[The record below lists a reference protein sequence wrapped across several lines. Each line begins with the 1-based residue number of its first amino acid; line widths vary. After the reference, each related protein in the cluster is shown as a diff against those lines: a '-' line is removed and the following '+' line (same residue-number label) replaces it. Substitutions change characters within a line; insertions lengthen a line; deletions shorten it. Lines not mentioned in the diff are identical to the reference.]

1 MTRLIAG
8 ALKESGVSVLAR
20 TTGSKPMIVFPDG
33 SEKEIE
39 RRGHPSILE
48 GKKILKLASQLKVKA
63 LVVEMMSIQPE
74 CLHIESLHLFKP
86 HILVLTNIRTD
97 HISQMGSKKKDVAG
111 CFSSS
116 IPSQADIFIPKEDD
130 FAVIDKTAKMIH
142 SNVHKVSDYHYD
154 KTGDTRIQLPFYE
167 FDENISLS
175 LAVLDFIGIERQLAL
190 KGMSGIQLDYGSLK
204 VWKTNKEFMPPC
216 QYFVNLFASN
226 DPESTKNALMLIKK
240 RDFFKKR
247 TCIGVLSLRDDRG
260 DRSLQWLESLKK
272 GTFSEF
278 KKFFFVG
285 KHSFVMKRKLGKRND
300 MDVVVYRKPEPE
312 RIIHDISKEEK
323 GSVVIVGMGNIE
335 GFGKKMVGYWEK
347 EGEIC
352 AL

>member
-39 RRGHPSILE
+39 RRGYPSILE

-74 CLHIESLHLFKP
+74 CLHIESLYLFKP

-97 HISQMGSKKKDVAG
+97 HISQMGSKKKDIAG
-111 CFSSS
+111 CFSSG
-116 IPSQADIFIPKEDD
+116 IPSKTDIFIPKEDD

-142 SNVHKVSDYHYD
+142 SNVHKVSVSNY
-154 KTGDTRIQLPFYE
+154 GDITNKRKKLPFFE
-167 FDENISLS
+167 FDENIGLS
-175 LAVLDFIGIERQLAL
+175 LAVLNFMGIEKQSAL
-190 KGMSGIQLDYGSLK
+190 KGMSGIRRDYGSLK
-204 VWKTNKEFMPPC
+204 VWRAKKKLTHPSH
-216 QYFVNLFASN
+216 YFVNLFASN
-226 DPESTKNALMLIKK
+226 DPESTQQALRFLRK

-312 RIIHDISKEEK
+312 RIIQDISKEEK

-335 GFGKKMVGYWEK
+335 GFGKKMVDYWEK